1 MDPSFNAIIEPFPEE
16 KKESEVKEEV
26 FESEVKEILKP
37 TRQHAFREEKYEPM
51 VSSQEQYDPKCLFQA
66 LGLSFLT
73 GSIVGAVLVYA
84 FSRTSTVE

>member
-1 MDPSFNAIIEPFPEE
+1 MDPSFNAIIEPFPED
-16 KKESEVKEEV
+16 KKELEVKEEV
-26 FESEVKEILKP
+26 LAPKVQEILRP
-37 TRQHAFREEKYEPM
+37 TRQHAFREETYEPM
-51 VSSQEQYDPKCLFQA
+51 VGQQEPYDPKCLFQA